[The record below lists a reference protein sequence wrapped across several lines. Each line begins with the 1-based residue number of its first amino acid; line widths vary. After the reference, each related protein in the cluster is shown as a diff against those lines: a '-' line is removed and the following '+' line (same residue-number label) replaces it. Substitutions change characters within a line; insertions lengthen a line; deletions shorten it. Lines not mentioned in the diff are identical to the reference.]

1 MTVGYGDIYPVTT
14 AGRLLGII
22 ITFLGAGMI
31 AIPTGIISAGF
42 VEQYAKIQKTSELG
56 REMDVSFIKVRLGN
70 RDKWS
75 GSSIKDLGLP
85 SGMVVAA
92 IRRDDIVVVPSP
104 DTVLA
109 SGDSLVVAAEGHKE
123 NVDIDLKS
131 IVLAGQHPFIGRRIR
146 DLDISRQTYIV
157 MIKRDGR
164 IINPRGDSLLEEG
177 DELVLYTRKFIPEAT
192 TISV

>member
-1 MTVGYGDIYPVTT
+1 M
-14 AGRLLGII
+14 
-22 ITFLGAGMI
+22 
-31 AIPTGIISAGF
+31 
-42 VEQYAKIQKTSELG
+42 
-56 REMDVSFIKVRLGN
+56 
-70 RDKWS
+70 
-75 GSSIKDLGLP
+75 
-85 SGMVVAA
+85 
-92 IRRDDIVVVPSP
+92 
-104 DTVLA
+104 
-109 SGDSLVVAAEGHKE
+109 
-123 NVDIDLKS
+123 DIDLKS